1 MSNKE
6 KYSYDADGLM
16 NILRR
21 LRAPD
26 GCPWDKKQT
35 QESLKTCLAG
45 ECAELLEAIDLKD
58 QNNIKEEAG
67 DLLMNIFFQVVI
79 AEENGAF
86 TLQDVWQDII
96 DKMIR
101 RHVHI
106 FGDQKA
112 QNAQEVA
119 LLWNKVKAEE
129 KASKNNVTQETSVLD
144 DVKLEFSSLQRAAK
158 LNKKAS
164 ENGFIWPNSQS
175 IAAKIQEEV
184 NELEETIKLNNDELF
199 EEELGDLLFACASM
213 ASFCKKDPDELLRK
227 ACRKFEKR
235 FRAVETKAKKTG
247 MAMAELGPEKLDILW
262 NEVKKEEN
270 TI

>member
-1 MSNKE
+1 MSTKE
-6 KYSYDADGLM
+6 NYSYNADGLM

-58 QNNIKEEAG
+58 QNGIKEEAG
-67 DLLMNIFFQVVI
+67 DLLMNIFFQIVI
-79 AEENGAF
+79 AEENGYF
-86 TLQDVWQDII
+86 TCQDVWQEIV

-106 FGDQKA
+106 FGEEKA

-119 LLWNKVKAEE
+119 LLWNKVKAAE
-129 KASKNNVTQETSVLD
+129 KASKGNQTSSVLD

-164 ENGFIWPNSQS
+164 ENGFVWPNRQS
-175 IAAKIQEEV
+175 IAAKIKEEA
-184 NELEETIKLNNDELF
+184 NELEESLLSTDEEHF

-213 ASFCKKDPDELLRK
+213 ANFCKKDPDELLRK
-227 ACRKFEKR
+227 ACRKFERR
-235 FRAVETKAKKTG
+235 FKSVEAKAKTTG
-247 MAMAELGPEKLDILW
+247 LSMAELGPEKLDILW
-262 NEVKKEEN
+262 NEVKKEEE
-270 TI
+270 